1 MVKMNK
7 IVPFKKNIIFKSNLY
22 EITSISLEHTLHC
35 EEEKI
40 VGEFIISGEYKM
52 VDTSVNTESFSFN
65 LPFETTLDDYK
76 LDNAKIDIDDFY
88 YEIINNNILRV
99 SIDVLVDQ
107 IEEILHIVED
117 VEPEEEVIEE
127 TVVERINPIQ
137 ETVGVERT
145 DLIQENDIKT
155 IFDSVEG
162 GEVYATYKEC
172 IIREED
178 TLESIIEKYNTSKD
192 ELELYNNLEDIK
204 LGDKII
210 IPNAKD

>member
-1 MVKMNK
+1 MNK
-7 IVPFKKNIIFKSNLY
+7 IVPFKKNIIFKSNLS

-76 LDNAKIDIDDFY
+76 LENAKIDIDDFY

-99 SIDVLVDQ
+99 NIDILVDQ
-107 IEEILHIVED
+107 IEEIIHIVEE
-117 VEPEEEVIEE
+117 VEPEPEVIE
-127 TVVERINPIQ
+127 

-162 GEVYATYKEC
+162 GEVYATYKVC
-172 IIREED
+172 IVREED
-178 TLESIIEKYNTSKD
+178 TLESIIEKYNTNRD

>member
-1 MVKMNK
+1 MNK
-7 IVPFKKNIIFKSNLY
+7 IVSFNKNIIFKSNLS

-35 EEEKI
+35 EAEKI

-52 VDTSVNTESFSFN
+52 VDTSVNTENFSFN

-76 LDNAKIDIDDFY
+76 LDDAKIDIDDFY

-99 SIDVLVDQ
+99 NIDVVVDQ
-107 IEEILHIVED
+107 IEEILHI
-117 VEPEEEVIEE
+117 EEEIEPTVIEE
-127 TVVERINPIQ
+127 PVE
-137 ETVGVERT
+137 VERT

-155 IFDSVEG
+155 IFDSVDGSEI
-162 GEVYATYKEC
+162 YATYKVC
-172 IIREED
+172 IVREED
-178 TLESIIEKYNTSKD
+178 TLESIIEKYNTTRD